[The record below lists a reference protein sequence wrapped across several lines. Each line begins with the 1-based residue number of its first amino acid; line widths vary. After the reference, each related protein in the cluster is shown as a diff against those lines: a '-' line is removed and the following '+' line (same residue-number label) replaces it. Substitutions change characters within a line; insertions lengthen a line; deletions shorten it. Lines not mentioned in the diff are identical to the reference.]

1 MITSLTDFL
10 KKQEW
15 VYSLGKREGVFLFSL
30 SGYNGIY
37 HCLADVLEDVQRFLF
52 ISFMGTKCPPE
63 KIKEMAE
70 LLTRINSNLGYGNF
84 EMNFPNGDIKFRT
97 GFLYEGLE
105 VTEKVIANTIFQNI
119 NSLDVSS
126 PLLSKFMFGDIS
138 MPEVYEGLYN
148 PISLPGP
155 AETNQEPEPQ

>member
-1 MITSLTDFL
+1 MITNLTDFL

-15 VYSLGKREGVFLFSL
+15 VYSPGNREGIFLFSL

-37 HCLADVLEDVQRFLF
+37 HCLADILEDVQRFLF
-52 ISFMGTKCPPE
+52 ISFMGTRCPSE
-63 KIKEMAE
+63 KRKEMAE
-70 LLTRINSNLGYGNF
+70 LLTIINSNLSYGNF
-84 EMNFPNGDIKFRT
+84 EMNFPTGDIKFRT
-97 GFLYEGLE
+97 GILYEGIE

-138 MPEVYEGLYN
+138 IPEVYEGLYN
-148 PISLPGP
+148 PKSLPEP
-155 AETNQEPEPQ
+155 TETNQEPESQ